1 MSEDQ
6 ELGANQLL
14 AQQGGIPYDL
24 KLTDQNDY
32 RLYKQLKEDIVSG
45 YNGGTKLEV
54 YIICAFLPLAHM
66 LHQVIITFFRQRNAT
81 FSKIRL
87 NQHNSFAIQLVNMV
101 VDYSITATPLIL
113 CCAIPEYNPQL
124 YAGILSF
131 IAMLVMIAHN
141 DGKGKIM
148 INIFREANPRG
159 AFVIFENHR
168 VINLFKK
175 TKQQE
180 EDSIKSANLKQEL
193 AKQSE
198 SKKNSNQQVNKDQNS
213 QESLAKQV
221 QSQTQLTQKQIASQ
235 EDAEKLTVHG
245 EKIIYVNFISTYR
258 SLIIIATALAILQ
271 IDFPM
276 IYDRRFCKTED
287 YGVSLMDVG
296 VGAVMFATGLSARK
310 VRESLGLKKMSFLR
324 DLYLTIKG
332 NLIVTVAGSI
342 RFFLL
347 KDLNYQEHLTEWGA
361 HWNFFATISVVNFAL
376 VFIRDIKHSL
386 LISLVL
392 MTGYEFALTSFG
404 LKNYIL
410 YGPRNDIIS
419 ANREGIFST
428 FGYLSLSLLGMT
440 FGRQIFTS
448 LAVTNNIKPNDQDD
462 KKLELEEQRQKEL
475 GLIKRFSIF
484 SVLIWLC
491 MTLSEDVFEPASRR
505 LCNMTYVLWQVL
517 LLQSLTLYCFV
528 VDRILIHHEGN
539 VLIDVINYNQLLFFC
554 AANLLTGLVN
564 LKVKTIFQDF
574 WTSLAYTFGYL
585 LIVTFVFVLAKKAK
599 FRAKF

>member
-6 ELGANQLL
+6 DLGANQLL

-198 SKKNSNQQVNKDQNS
+198 SQKKC
-213 QESLAKQV
+213 
-221 QSQTQLTQKQIASQ
+221 QLTRQQRSKQQ
-235 EDAEKLTVHG
+235 
-245 EKIIYVNFISTYR
+245 
-258 SLIIIATALAILQ
+258 
-271 IDFPM
+271 
-276 IYDRRFCKTED
+276 RFLGKA
-287 YGVSLMDVG
+287 SLMDVG